1 MRISNPLCCFRPPI
15 LGKDLERLY
24 NGIRTAL
31 LLYGN
36 PVNKYACQNRL
47 TGMFAT
53 FT

>member
-15 LGKDLERLY
+15 QERDLERLY

-31 LLYGN
+31 LS
-36 PVNKYACQNRL
+36 VNKYACQNRL